1 MRNRISCSA
10 QTLTQLQPD
19 MIRSVVGG
27 QVYGLGNQYFSESR
41 VHLLETDSDQVSAEV
56 SGTFGVY
63 TQTIK
68 LRGGVLST
76 KCSCPSNEKPFCRHC
91 VAVLL
96 QHYQDTAVEK
106 GPINEVVSPDP
117 VVQEESKSKSN
128 DSNSSDFNFRDVTV
142 FVDWMQ
148 ACVHR
153 LGQPGSLPPLPK
165 LPPGAVKGWSA
176 AIESLHRELLKS
188 EEVGNETQANLQR
201 AQEQIVG
208 LTQDLEVSRRE
219 AKDAQGACAGL
230 QAEIKNYQESLTEFD
245 RVRQERDRFVQQ
257 NKDTRAELQ
266 KKSAELGRLSESLT
280 KLSKALE

>member
-10 QTLTQLQPD
+10 QSLAQLQPD

-41 VHLLETDSDQVSAEV
+41 VQVLETGDGLVSAEV

-68 LRGGVLST
+68 LRSGVLST

-96 QHYQDTAVEK
+96 QHYKERAK
-106 GPINEVVSPDP
+106 SADP
-117 VVQEESKSKSN
+117 VHEADHPVSTVQEESRSD
-128 DSNSSDFNFRDVTV
+128 DSASTDFNFRDVTA

-148 ACVHR
+148 SCVKG
-153 LGQPGSLPPLPK
+153 LGRDSALPALPK
-165 LPPGAVKGWSA
+165 LPAGAVKGWSE
-176 AIESLHRELLKS
+176 AIDSLHRQFLES
-188 EEVGNETQANLQR
+188 EGVRMETQVNLQA

-208 LTQDLEVSRRE
+208 FTQALEEARRE
-219 AKDAQGACAGL
+219 AKDAHGACGGL
-230 QAEIKNYQESLTEFD
+230 QAEIKKYQESLRDFD
-245 RVRQERDRFVQQ
+245 TVRQERDRLAQQ
-257 NKDTRAELQ
+257 IKKVHDELQ
-266 KKSAELGRLSESLT
+266 GKSAELSGISEAISNLT
-280 KLSKALE
+280 KNMQ